1 MPEIQ
6 YTRMR
11 NFNHL
16 SEDEEHAA
24 FDLSK
29 LVRGKSWGNAALQDL
44 QSSLEDFHFS
54 FEDFHSSFEDFQP
67 SRYSSHLAQEFIQLG
82 QNLTRLVNC
91 ISWSLY
97 HGELE
102 IEEEWG
108 MHCIALVR

>member
-1 MPEIQ
+1 
-6 YTRMR
+6 MR

-44 QSSLEDFHFS
+44 QSSLES
-54 FEDFHSSFEDFQP
+54 SQSSLEDFHSYLEVFH
-67 SRYSSHLAQEFIQLG
+67 SSLEAQEFIQLG